1 MTHFHLK
8 IKNKMDPRD
17 GAYEE
22 GKADLARRAEAAK
35 AEILKTGAAPT
46 AAERRRAAEIRA
58 TAAAKELEQD
68 QQAQQQEQ

>member
-1 MTHFHLK
+1 MSVTGYHFHLK

-46 AAERRRAAEIRA
+46 AAEP
-58 TAAAKELEQD
+58 QVC
-68 QQAQQQEQ
+68 